1 MKFKA
6 KSSNTT
12 DLEFNDLGTVVRGVS
27 PQQVFL
33 RLSPGEAVYLP
44 DTTGVLYSALSG
56 DAKKFADHGYLEIND
71 DLTLAN
77 TAALTVAHGFGWVPT
92 VTVSKRSGDTWIPA
106 LAADVTI
113 VTNDAKT
120 STVITNVSGGALRF
134 YISVA

>member
-6 KSSNTT
+6 KTSNTT

-33 RLSPGEAVYLP
+33 RLSPGEEVYLP

-56 DAKKFADHGYLEIND
+56 DAKKFANAGLLEIND
-71 DLTLAN
+71 RL
-77 TAALTVAHGFGWVPT
+77 TAASLTIPHNFGRVPT
-92 VTVSKRSGDTWIPA
+92 VTVSKLSGTDWIPA

-113 VTNDAKT
+113 VTNAAMT
-120 STVITNVSGGALRF
+120 STVITNVITPTEL
-134 YISVA
+134 YISIA